1 VQSHRRSSD
10 YSSTLQGIMC
20 IHPIIIYYDVHWY
33 GRLTSLVHSCDNE
46 RQSTCRNRIRSTWC
60 HRTSADL
67 WNKQGSQHTTQQTAY
82 VTPFGELLLLA
93 GPQPTTRYITQPT
106 IPLPSYSV
114 LSVMDAKRRTKSCA
128 DVGIFMFNMRQ
139 CWRLDP
145 SP

>member
-1 VQSHRRSSD
+1 MSDSPDVGIGLDQRGATEHRQICG
-10 YSSTLQGIMC
+10 T
-20 IHPIIIYYDVHWY
+20 
-33 GRLTSLVHSCDNE
+33 
-46 RQSTCRNRIRSTWC
+46 
-60 HRTSADL
+60 
-67 WNKQGSQHTTQQTAY
+67 NKAASIQPNKRH

-114 LSVMDAKRRTKSCA
+114 LSVMDDKRRTKSCA